1 MASNKLSALSA
12 VSGSLTSD
20 SLVYIADTQD
30 SGSSYDSKKISI
42 ANLLSDVASTSDLG
56 TFTGSTINNNQSIK
70 AALQELETSLETK
83 APDDDLT
90 TLEVT
95 VSNLGGGVT
104 STTFTFDN
112 GTTAEPASKDI
123 RYNNTTPANVTEIY
137 ISKTNKAGVDLSNV
151 IPEML
156 FAGVRVYLQNE
167 DDASQY
173 LAATV
178 TSVSEVN
185 DTYTLSVNEVNAG
198 SLIGNNKKT
207 AFAVI
212 GKTPLDLGTFTGSII
227 GDSATPKEALQAL
240 ETALETETSNRA
252 IAISDLVDGAPALLD
267 TLNEL
272 AAAIN
277 DDENFVSTITNLID
291 ANETH
296 IDNVATLT
304 GVAKDSANLGT
315 FTGSTIADSST
326 LKAAIQAIETAVET
340 KATSTVVSEIDANV
354 DDLISLSG
362 VAEQQTGLG
371 TFTGS
376 TISDG
381 ANIKDAL
388 QDLET
393 AAEAAAAG
401 SAVADRT
408 KTETGDADT
417 SHYLTFVADDNSTA
431 TAETVY
437 TDGGIT
443 YNPSSNLLSVG
454 TVDPTNLKIGGVT
467 VTATASELNTL
478 NGITAFTSE
487 LNILDGAT
495 VTTAELNILDG
506 VTSTAAELNIL
517 DGVTATAVELNY
529 VDGVTSNVQ
538 TQIDSKVAT
547 GANVNTLVG
556 TTSAQTVPVD
566 GNGDDNYLFLVVNK
580 ATGALTAVDKTFL
593 EAEG

>member
-30 SGSSYDSKKISI
+30 SGSSYSSKKITV
-42 ANLLSDVASTSDLG
+42 ANLLSDVASTTDLG
-56 TFTGSTINNNQSIK
+56 TFSGTTIDNNQSIK
-70 AALQELETSLETK
+70 Q
-83 APDDDLT
+83 
-90 TLEVT
+90 
-95 VSNLGGGVT
+95 
-104 STTFTFDN
+104 
-112 GTTAEPASKDI
+112 
-123 RYNNTTPANVTEIY
+123 
-137 ISKTNKAGVDLSNV
+137 
-151 IPEML
+151 
-156 FAGVRVYLQNE
+156 
-167 DDASQY
+167 
-173 LAATV
+173 
-178 TSVSEVN
+178 
-185 DTYTLSVNEVNAG
+185 
-198 SLIGNNKKT
+198 
-207 AFAVI
+207 
-212 GKTPLDLGTFTGSII
+212 
-227 GDSATPKEALQAL
+227 ALQAL
-240 ETALETETSNRA
+240 ETAIESESTARA
-252 IAISDLVDGAPALLD
+252 SAISGLVDGAPALLD

-277 DDENFVSTITNLID
+277 DDENFVTTITNLID

-326 LKAAIQAIETAVET
+326 VKAAIQALETALEL
-340 KATSTVVSEIDANV
+340 KAASSVVTEIDGNV

-362 VAEQQTGLG
+362 VAENASGLG

-376 TISDG
+376 TISD
-381 ANIKDAL
+381 ASTIKDAL

-393 AAEAAAAG
+393 AVEGAQAG

-408 KTETGDADT
+408 KTITGDADT
-417 SHYLTFVADDNSTA
+417 THYVTFVADDNSSA
-431 TAETVY
+431 TAETVF

-443 YNPSSNLLSVG
+443 YNPASNLLTLG
-454 TVDPTNLKIGGVT
+454 TGNLTTLQLGGVA
-467 VTATASELNTL
+467 VTSTAAELNLLDGVTST
-478 NGITAFTSE
+478 TAE
-487 LNILDGAT
+487 LNILDGVTAT
-495 VTTAELNILDG
+495 AAEINLLDGVTATTAELNILDG

-517 DGVTATAVELNY
+517 DGVTSTAAELNLLDGVTATTAELNILDGVTATTAEINF

-538 TQIDSKVAT
+538 TQLDAKT
-547 GANVNTLVG
+547 NDGDNVNVLVG

-580 ATGALTAVDKTFL
+580 ANGALTAIDKTFL

>member
-30 SGSSYDSKKISI
+30 SGSSYASKKITV
-42 ANLLSDVASTSDLG
+42 ANLLSDVASTTDLG
-56 TFTGSTINNNQSIK
+56 TFSGTTIDNNVSIK
-70 AALQELETSLETK
+70 AA
-83 APDDDLT
+83 
-90 TLEVT
+90 
-95 VSNLGGGVT
+95 
-104 STTFTFDN
+104 
-112 GTTAEPASKDI
+112 I
-123 RYNNTTPANVTEIY
+123 
-137 ISKTNKAGVDLSNV
+137 
-151 IPEML
+151 
-156 FAGVRVYLQNE
+156 
-167 DDASQY
+167 
-173 LAATV
+173 
-178 TSVSEVN
+178 
-185 DTYTLSVNEVNAG
+185 
-198 SLIGNNKKT
+198 
-207 AFAVI
+207 
-212 GKTPLDLGTFTGSII
+212 
-227 GDSATPKEALQAL
+227 QAL
-240 ETALETETSNRA
+240 ETALEAETTARGT
-252 IAISDLVDGAPALLD
+252 AISNLVDGAPGLLD

-277 DDENFVSTITNLID
+277 DDENFVTTITNLID

-326 LKAAIQAIETAVET
+326 LKAAIQALETAVET
-340 KATSTVVSEIDANV
+340 KATSAVVTEVDGNV

-362 VAEQQTGLG
+362 VAENQTGLG

-393 AAEAAAAG
+393 AAEAAASG

-408 KTETGDADT
+408 KTQTGDADT
-417 SHYLTFVADDNSTA
+417 THYLTFVADDNSSA

-443 YNPSSNLLSVG
+443 YNPSSNLLTLG
-454 TVDPTNLKIGGVT
+454 TAALTTLKIGGTAVT
-467 VTATASELNTL
+467 STA
-478 NGITAFTSE
+478 
-487 LNILDGAT
+487 
-495 VTTAELNILDG
+495 AELNILDG

-517 DGVTATAVELNY
+517 DGVTSTAAELNILDGVTSSAAEINILDGLTCTTAEIEKLCGMTASRAELNILDGVTATTAEINLLDGVTATTAELNY
-529 VDGVTSNVQ
+529 TDGVTSNIQ
-538 TQIDSKVAT
+538 TQIDSKCAT

-580 ATGALTAVDKTFL
+580 ANGALTAVDKTFL

>member
-1 MASNKLSALSA
+1 MASNKLSTLSA
-12 VSGSLTSD
+12 LSGSLTSD

-30 SGSSYDSKKISI
+30 SGSSYASKKITI
-42 ANLLSDVASTSDLG
+42 ANLLSDVASTTDLG
-56 TFTGSTINNNQSIK
+56 TFTGSTIDNNQSIK
-70 AALQELETSLETK
+70 AA
-83 APDDDLT
+83 
-90 TLEVT
+90 
-95 VSNLGGGVT
+95 
-104 STTFTFDN
+104 
-112 GTTAEPASKDI
+112 I
-123 RYNNTTPANVTEIY
+123 
-137 ISKTNKAGVDLSNV
+137 
-151 IPEML
+151 
-156 FAGVRVYLQNE
+156 
-167 DDASQY
+167 
-173 LAATV
+173 
-178 TSVSEVN
+178 
-185 DTYTLSVNEVNAG
+185 
-198 SLIGNNKKT
+198 
-207 AFAVI
+207 
-212 GKTPLDLGTFTGSII
+212 
-227 GDSATPKEALQAL
+227 QAL
-240 ETALETETSNRA
+240 ETALETESTNRA
-252 IAISDLVDGAPALLD
+252 SAISGLVDGAPGLLD

-277 DDENFVSTITNLID
+277 DDENFVTTITNLID

-296 IDNVATLT
+296 IDNVATLA

-326 LKAAIQAIETAVET
+326 LKAAIQALETAVET
-340 KATSTVVSEIDANV
+340 KATSAVVTEIDGNV
-354 DDLISLSG
+354 DDLISLTG

-393 AAEAAAAG
+393 AAEAAASG

-408 KTETGDADT
+408 KTETGDANT
-417 SHYLTFVADDNSTA
+417 QHYLTFVADDNSTA

-437 TDGGIT
+437 TDGGIK
-443 YNPSSNLLSVG
+443 YNPSSNLLTVSG
-454 TVDPTNLKIGGVT
+454 TVHAQYLTLDNVNLNA
-467 VTATASELNTL
+467 TATELNVL
-478 NGITAFTSE
+478 DGITA
-487 LNILDGAT
+487 
-495 VTTAELNILDG
+495 TTAELNILDG
-506 VTSTAAELNIL
+506 VTSTAAELNILDGVTSTAAEINILDGLTCTTAEIEKLCGMTASRTELNILDGVTATTAELNIL

>member
-30 SGSSYDSKKISI
+30 SGSSYSSKKITV
-42 ANLLSDVASTSDLG
+42 ANLLSDVASTTDLG
-56 TFTGSTINNNQSIK
+56 TFSGTTIDNNQSIK
-70 AALQELETSLETK
+70 Q
-83 APDDDLT
+83 
-90 TLEVT
+90 
-95 VSNLGGGVT
+95 
-104 STTFTFDN
+104 
-112 GTTAEPASKDI
+112 
-123 RYNNTTPANVTEIY
+123 
-137 ISKTNKAGVDLSNV
+137 
-151 IPEML
+151 
-156 FAGVRVYLQNE
+156 
-167 DDASQY
+167 
-173 LAATV
+173 
-178 TSVSEVN
+178 
-185 DTYTLSVNEVNAG
+185 
-198 SLIGNNKKT
+198 
-207 AFAVI
+207 
-212 GKTPLDLGTFTGSII
+212 
-227 GDSATPKEALQAL
+227 ALQAL
-240 ETALETETSNRA
+240 ETALESESTARA
-252 IAISDLVDGAPALLD
+252 SAISGLVDGAPGLLD

-277 DDENFVSTITNLID
+277 DDENFVTTITNLID

-326 LKAAIQAIETAVET
+326 VKAAIQALETALEL
-340 KATSTVVSEIDANV
+340 KAATSVVTEIDGNV
-354 DDLISLSG
+354 DDLITLSG
-362 VAEQQTGLG
+362 VAENASGLG

-376 TISDG
+376 TISD
-381 ANIKDAL
+381 ASTIKDAL

-393 AAEAAAAG
+393 AVEGAQAG

-408 KTETGDADT
+408 KTITGDADT
-417 SHYLTFVADDNSTA
+417 THYITFVADDNSTS
-431 TAETVY
+431 TAETVF

-443 YNPSSNLLSVG
+443 YNPASNLLSLG
-454 TVDPTNLKIGGVT
+454 AADITTLKVGGVA
-467 VTATASELNTL
+467 VTSTA
-478 NGITAFTSE
+478 AE
-487 LNILDGAT
+487 LNILDG
-495 VTTAELNILDG
+495 VTSTAAELNILDG

-517 DGVTATAVELNY
+517 DGVTATATELNLLDGVTATTVELNY

-580 ATGALTAVDKTFL
+580 ANGALTAVDKTFL

>member
-30 SGSSYDSKKISI
+30 SGSSYSSKKITV
-42 ANLLSDVASTSDLG
+42 ADLLSDVASTTDLG
-56 TFTGSTINNNQSIK
+56 TFSGSTIDNNQSIK
-70 AALQELETSLETK
+70 AA
-83 APDDDLT
+83 
-90 TLEVT
+90 
-95 VSNLGGGVT
+95 
-104 STTFTFDN
+104 
-112 GTTAEPASKDI
+112 I
-123 RYNNTTPANVTEIY
+123 
-137 ISKTNKAGVDLSNV
+137 
-151 IPEML
+151 
-156 FAGVRVYLQNE
+156 
-167 DDASQY
+167 
-173 LAATV
+173 
-178 TSVSEVN
+178 
-185 DTYTLSVNEVNAG
+185 
-198 SLIGNNKKT
+198 
-207 AFAVI
+207 
-212 GKTPLDLGTFTGSII
+212 
-227 GDSATPKEALQAL
+227 QAL
-240 ETALETETSNRA
+240 ETALESESTARA
-252 IAISDLVDGAPALLD
+252 SAISGLVDGAPGLLD

-277 DDENFVSTITNLID
+277 DDENFVTTITNLID

-326 LKAAIQAIETAVET
+326 LKAAIQALETAVET
-340 KATSTVVSEIDANV
+340 KATSAVVTEIDTNV
-354 DDLISLSG
+354 DDLISLTG

-393 AAEAAAAG
+393 AAEAAASG

-408 KTETGDADT
+408 KTETGDANT
-417 SHYLTFVADDNSTA
+417 QHYLTFVADDNSTA

-437 TDGGIT
+437 TDGGIQ
-443 YNPSSNLLSVG
+443 YNPASNLLTIAGRVHALNLTLDSV
-454 TVDPTNLKIGGVT
+454 NVT
-467 VTATASELNTL
+467 STATELNVL
-478 NGITAFTSE
+478 DGITSTTAE
-487 LNILDGAT
+487 LNILDGVTAT
-495 VTTAELNILDG
+495 AAEINLLDGVTSTTAELNILDG

-517 DGVTATAVELNY
+517 DGVTSTAAELNLLDGVTSTTAELNLLDGVTATTVELNY
-529 VDGVTSNVQ
+529 VDGVTSNIQ
-538 TQIDSKVAT
+538 TQIDSKCAT

-580 ATGALTAVDKTFL
+580 SNGALTAVDKTFL

>member
-30 SGSSYDSKKISI
+30 SGSSYASKKITVAS
-42 ANLLSDVASTSDLG
+42 LLSDVASTSDLG
-56 TFTGSTINNNQSIK
+56 TFSGSTIDNNVSIK
-70 AALQELETSLETK
+70 AA
-83 APDDDLT
+83 
-90 TLEVT
+90 
-95 VSNLGGGVT
+95 
-104 STTFTFDN
+104 
-112 GTTAEPASKDI
+112 I
-123 RYNNTTPANVTEIY
+123 
-137 ISKTNKAGVDLSNV
+137 
-151 IPEML
+151 
-156 FAGVRVYLQNE
+156 
-167 DDASQY
+167 
-173 LAATV
+173 
-178 TSVSEVN
+178 
-185 DTYTLSVNEVNAG
+185 
-198 SLIGNNKKT
+198 
-207 AFAVI
+207 
-212 GKTPLDLGTFTGSII
+212 
-227 GDSATPKEALQAL
+227 QAL
-240 ETALETETSNRA
+240 ETALETETTARGT
-252 IAISDLVDGAPALLD
+252 AISNLVDGAPGLLD

-277 DDENFVSTITNLID
+277 DDENFVTTITNLID

-315 FTGSTIADSST
+315 FTGSTIADSAT
-326 LKAAIQAIETAVET
+326 LKAALQALETALEL
-340 KATSTVVSEIDANV
+340 KAATSVVTEIDSNV

-362 VAEQQTGLG
+362 VAEQATGLG

-376 TISDG
+376 TISDA

-393 AAEAAAAG
+393 AVENAAAG

-408 KTETGDADT
+408 KTVTGDADT
-417 SHYLTFVADDNSTA
+417 THYLTFVADDNSSA
-431 TAETVY
+431 TAETVF

-443 YNPSSNLLSVG
+443 YNPASNLLSIGATDV
-454 TVDPTNLKIGGVT
+454 TTLKIGG
-467 VTATASELNTL
+467 TA
-478 NGITAFTSE
+478 
-487 LNILDGAT
+487 
-495 VTTAELNILDG
+495 

-517 DGVTATAVELNY
+517 DGVTSTATELNLLDGVTLTTAQINAAGTLVDAVTATATELNLLDGVTATTVELNY
-529 VDGVTSNVQ
+529 IDGVTSNIQ
-538 TQIDSKVAT
+538 TQIDSKCAT

-580 ATGALTAVDKTFL
+580 ANGVLTAVDKTFL

>member
-30 SGSSYDSKKISI
+30 SGSSYASKKITVAS
-42 ANLLSDVASTSDLG
+42 LLSDVASTSDLG
-56 TFTGSTINNNQSIK
+56 TFTGSTIDNNQSIK
-70 AALQELETSLETK
+70 AALQ
-83 APDDDLT
+83 
-90 TLEVT
+90 
-95 VSNLGGGVT
+95 
-104 STTFTFDN
+104 
-112 GTTAEPASKDI
+112 
-123 RYNNTTPANVTEIY
+123 
-137 ISKTNKAGVDLSNV
+137 
-151 IPEML
+151 
-156 FAGVRVYLQNE
+156 
-167 DDASQY
+167 
-173 LAATV
+173 
-178 TSVSEVN
+178 
-185 DTYTLSVNEVNAG
+185 
-198 SLIGNNKKT
+198 
-207 AFAVI
+207 
-212 GKTPLDLGTFTGSII
+212 
-227 GDSATPKEALQAL
+227 AL
-240 ETALETETSNRA
+240 ETALEAESSNRA
-252 IAISDLVDGAPALLD
+252 TAISDLVDGAPALLD

-277 DDENFVSTITNLID
+277 DDENFVTTITNLID

-304 GVAKDSANLGT
+304 GVAKDSASLGT

-326 LKAAIQAIETAVET
+326 VKAALQLLETAVET
-340 KATSTVVSEIDANV
+340 KATSAVVTEIDGNV
-354 DDLISLSG
+354 DDLISLTG

-393 AAEAAAAG
+393 AAEAAASG

-408 KTETGDADT
+408 KTETGDANT
-417 SHYLTFVADDNSTA
+417 QHYLTFVADDNSTA
-431 TAETVY
+431 TAETVF
-437 TDGGIT
+437 TDGGIK
-443 YNPSSNLLSVG
+443 YNPSSNLLTVAG
-454 TVDPTNLKIGGVT
+454 TVHTQFLTLDNVNLNA
-467 VTATASELNTL
+467 TATELNVL
-478 NGITAFTSE
+478 DGITA
-487 LNILDGAT
+487 
-495 VTTAELNILDG
+495 TTAELNILDG

-517 DGVTATAVELNY
+517 DGVTATAAELNILDGVTATAVELNY
-529 VDGVTSNVQ
+529 VDGVTSNIQ
-538 TQIDSKVAT
+538 TQIDTKCAT

>member
-30 SGSSYDSKKISI
+30 SGSSYSSKKITV
-42 ANLLSDVASTSDLG
+42 ANLLSDVASTTDLG
-56 TFTGSTINNNQSIK
+56 TFTGSTIDNNQSIK
-70 AALQELETSLETK
+70 AALQ
-83 APDDDLT
+83 
-90 TLEVT
+90 
-95 VSNLGGGVT
+95 
-104 STTFTFDN
+104 
-112 GTTAEPASKDI
+112 
-123 RYNNTTPANVTEIY
+123 
-137 ISKTNKAGVDLSNV
+137 
-151 IPEML
+151 
-156 FAGVRVYLQNE
+156 
-167 DDASQY
+167 
-173 LAATV
+173 
-178 TSVSEVN
+178 
-185 DTYTLSVNEVNAG
+185 
-198 SLIGNNKKT
+198 
-207 AFAVI
+207 
-212 GKTPLDLGTFTGSII
+212 
-227 GDSATPKEALQAL
+227 AL
-240 ETALETETSNRA
+240 ETAIETESSNRA
-252 IAISDLVDGAPALLD
+252 TAISDLVDGAPGLLD
-267 TLNEL
+267 TLNEI

-277 DDENFVSTITNLID
+277 DDANFVTTITNLID

-326 LKAAIQAIETAVET
+326 VKAAIQALETALEL
-340 KATSTVVSEIDANV
+340 KAASSVVTEIDGNV
-354 DDLISLSG
+354 DDLITLSG
-362 VAEQQTGLG
+362 VAENATGLG

-408 KTETGDADT
+408 KTITGDADT
-417 SHYLTFVADDNSTA
+417 THYITFVADDNSTS

-437 TDGGIT
+437 TDGGVT
-443 YNPSSNLLSVG
+443 YNPASNLLTVG
-454 TVDPTNLKIGGVT
+454 TANLTSLQLGGVA
-467 VTATASELNTL
+467 VTSTAAELNLLDGVTST
-478 NGITAFTSE
+478 TAE
-487 LNILDGAT
+487 LNILDGVTAT
-495 VTTAELNILDG
+495 AAEINLLDGVTATTAELNILDG

-517 DGVTATAVELNY
+517 DGVTSTASELNILDGVTASTAEINLLDGVTATTVELNY
-529 VDGVTSNVQ
+529 VDGVTSNIQ

-580 ATGALTAVDKTFL
+580 ANGALTAVDKTFL
-593 EAEG
+593 EAE

>member
-30 SGSSYDSKKISI
+30 SGSSYSSKKITV
-42 ANLLSDVASTSDLG
+42 ANLLSDVASTTDLG
-56 TFTGSTINNNQSIK
+56 TFSGTTIDNNQSIK
-70 AALQELETSLETK
+70 AALQ
-83 APDDDLT
+83 
-90 TLEVT
+90 
-95 VSNLGGGVT
+95 
-104 STTFTFDN
+104 
-112 GTTAEPASKDI
+112 
-123 RYNNTTPANVTEIY
+123 
-137 ISKTNKAGVDLSNV
+137 
-151 IPEML
+151 
-156 FAGVRVYLQNE
+156 
-167 DDASQY
+167 
-173 LAATV
+173 
-178 TSVSEVN
+178 
-185 DTYTLSVNEVNAG
+185 
-198 SLIGNNKKT
+198 
-207 AFAVI
+207 
-212 GKTPLDLGTFTGSII
+212 
-227 GDSATPKEALQAL
+227 AL
-240 ETALETETSNRA
+240 ETAIETEASSRA
-252 IAISDLVDGAPALLD
+252 TAISDLVDGAPAVLD

-277 DDENFVSTITNLID
+277 DDASFVTTITNLIND
-291 ANETH
+291 NETH

-326 LKAAIQAIETAVET
+326 VKAAIQALETALEL
-340 KATSTVVSEIDANV
+340 KAATSVVTEIDGNV
-354 DDLISLSG
+354 DDLITLSG
-362 VAEQQTGLG
+362 VAENASGLG

-376 TISDG
+376 TISD
-381 ANIKDAL
+381 ASTIKDAL

-393 AAEAAAAG
+393 AVEGAQAG

-408 KTETGDADT
+408 KTITGDADT
-417 SHYLTFVADDNSTA
+417 THYITFVADDNSSA
-431 TAETVY
+431 TAETVF

-443 YNPSSNLLSVG
+443 YNPASNLLSLG
-454 TVDPTNLKIGGVT
+454 AADITTLKVGGVA
-467 VTATASELNTL
+467 VTSTA
-478 NGITAFTSE
+478 AE
-487 LNILDGAT
+487 LNILDG
-495 VTTAELNILDG
+495 VTSTAAELNILDG

-517 DGVTATAVELNY
+517 DGVTATATELNLLDGVTATTVELNY

-580 ATGALTAVDKTFL
+580 ANGALTAVDKTFL

>member
-20 SLVYIADTQD
+20 SLLYIADTQD
-30 SGSSYDSKKISI
+30 SGSSYSSKKITV
-42 ANLLSDVASTSDLG
+42 ANLLSDVASTTDLG
-56 TFTGSTINNNQSIK
+56 TFTGSTIDNNQSIK
-70 AALQELETSLETK
+70 AALQ
-83 APDDDLT
+83 
-90 TLEVT
+90 
-95 VSNLGGGVT
+95 
-104 STTFTFDN
+104 
-112 GTTAEPASKDI
+112 
-123 RYNNTTPANVTEIY
+123 
-137 ISKTNKAGVDLSNV
+137 
-151 IPEML
+151 
-156 FAGVRVYLQNE
+156 
-167 DDASQY
+167 
-173 LAATV
+173 
-178 TSVSEVN
+178 
-185 DTYTLSVNEVNAG
+185 
-198 SLIGNNKKT
+198 
-207 AFAVI
+207 
-212 GKTPLDLGTFTGSII
+212 
-227 GDSATPKEALQAL
+227 AL
-240 ETALETETSNRA
+240 ETAIETESTNRSTA
-252 IAISDLVDGAPALLD
+252 INNLVDGAPGLLD
-267 TLNEL
+267 TLNEI
-272 AAAIN
+272 AAAIG
-277 DDENFVSTITNLID
+277 DDSNFVTTITNLISD
-291 ANETH
+291 NEDH

-304 GVAKDSANLGT
+304 GVAKDSAHLGT

-326 LKAAIQAIETAVET
+326 LKAAIQALETAVET
-340 KATSTVVSEIDANV
+340 KATTAVVTELDNNV

-362 VAEQQTGLG
+362 VAENATGLG

-417 SHYLTFVADDNSTA
+417 THYITFVADDNSTS

-443 YNPSSNLLSVG
+443 YNPATNLLTLG
-454 TVDPTNLKIGGVT
+454 TGNLTTLQLGGVA
-467 VTATASELNTL
+467 VTATAAELNAL
-478 NGITAFTSE
+478 DGITA
-487 LNILDGAT
+487 T
-495 VTTAELNILDG
+495 VSELNILDG

-517 DGVTATAVELNY
+517 DGVTSTATELNVLDGITATTVELNY

-580 ATGALTAVDKTFL
+580 ANGALTAVDKTFL
-593 EAEG
+593 EAE